1 MTFKFNEQRK
11 KVGDFTLEKQLG
23 TKPAWTRDPDTGSS
37 DAQAHRP
44 LDG

>member
-1 MTFKFNEQRK
+1 MTFVWEITRK
-11 KVGDFTLEKQLG
+11 ERANKKLEDQLG
-23 TKPAWTRDPDTGSS
+23 TKPAWARDPDTGSS